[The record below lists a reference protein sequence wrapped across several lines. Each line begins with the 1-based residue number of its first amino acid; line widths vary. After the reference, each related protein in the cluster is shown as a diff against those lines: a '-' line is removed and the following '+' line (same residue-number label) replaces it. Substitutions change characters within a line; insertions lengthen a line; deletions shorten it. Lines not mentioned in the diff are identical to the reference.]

1 MAKRTQRKK
10 SPNPRQVVFTRFMF
24 IVAFFTIWM
33 LGISVRLVHLQVT
46 QHEWLSARATTQRE
60 DHTKTKMLR
69 GTIFDRDGRMLASSV
84 KAQTL
89 YADATEIDDT
99 DKTAKLLGKVLKID
113 GAGLAKQLAEAK
125 AAKKRFVPVIKKID
139 LDAAQ
144 KINKT
149 LETAGVKKADQPYY
163 DGLHWTEDQ
172 IRKYP
177 YETLGAQVIGFSN
190 AEDTGMG
197 GIEQSEDDI
206 LHGAVIRKIQ
216 ERDRI
221 GRVYDETIE
230 VREKPADIVLTIGTN
245 YQFISDEA
253 LMNGVKAASAKAGM
267 AVVMSVKTG
276 EILAMSN
283 YPTYDP
289 NSFKTATPE
298 SLTNHTIQST
308 YSPGS
313 TFKLV
318 TYSSGLEKNLFRPDD
333 MIDAGNGTIEIAKHK
348 FTDSHHIGSV
358 SYAQALAH
366 SSNVCAI
373 KTGQRVGKDDFWA
386 MLQKMG
392 FGSRTGIEL
401 PAETSG
407 IVRSPD
413 KWNGDSLASMSIG
426 YEIGV
431 TALQMATAFAT
442 IANDGVKIQP
452 RIIKEIRKPDQP
464 PVPSD
469 RVENVRVASVET
481 ARNMRTM
488 LRQVVLT
495 GTGKRAQLNGYTSA
509 GKTGTAWKFDS
520 KTKRVEASKYVSSFI
535 GMAPADNPEIV
546 IAVVIDEP
554 QSGARDGGMVA
565 APVFK
570 AIADQVLP
578 ILGVKQDAVPA
589 RETNVAAADIPET
602 RQSASDKAID
612 KKESNK
618 SGDKSQGSSRPK
630 TIEPPKGPKEVKKEV
645 KKVTGPGRKNIGTTV
660 ARNAKQ
666 IRSEFLTSGVT

>member
-1 MAKRTQRKK
+1 MATSTLRKK
-10 SPNPRQVVFTRFMF
+10 SPNSRQVVFTRFMF

-33 LGISVRLVHLQVT
+33 LGIGVRLVHLQVT
-46 QHEWLSARATTQRE
+46 QHEWLTARAAIQRE
-60 DHTKTKMLR
+60 DHFKTKLLR

-84 KAQTL
+84 RAQTL

-99 DKTAKLLGKVLKID
+99 EKTAKFLAKVLKMD
-113 GAGLAKQLAEAK
+113 GAALGKQLAEAK
-125 AAKKRFVPVIKKID
+125 ATKKRFIPLVKKID
-139 LDAAQ
+139 LDVAQ
-144 KINKT
+144 KINKS
-149 LETAGVKKADQPYY
+149 LETAGLKKGDLPNY

-172 IRKYP
+172 VRKYP

-197 GIEQSEDDI
+197 GIEQSMDEL
-206 LHGAVIRKIQ
+206 LHGAVIKKIQ

-230 VREKPADIVLTIGTN
+230 VREKPADVVLTIGTN
-245 YQFISDEA
+245 FQFIADEA

-267 AVVMSVKTG
+267 AVVLSVKTG

-318 TYSSGLEKNLFRPDD
+318 TYSSALEKNLFRPDD
-333 MIDAGNGTIEIAKHK
+333 MIDAGNGAIEIGKHR

-358 SYAQALAH
+358 TYSQALAH

-373 KTGQRVGKDDFWA
+373 KTGQRVGKDDFWS

-392 FGSRTGIEL
+392 FGSRTGVEL

-452 RIIKEIRKPDQP
+452 RIIKEIRKPDQQ
-464 PVPSD
+464 PVASD
-469 RVENVRVASVET
+469 RPENVRVASVET

-495 GTGKRAQLNGYTSA
+495 GTGRRAQLNGYTSA
-509 GKTGTAWKFDS
+509 GKTGTAWKFDP

-535 GMAPADNPEIV
+535 GMAPADDPEIV

-570 AIADQVLP
+570 AIADQMLP
-578 ILGVKQDAVPA
+578 ILGVKPDAAPSKD
-589 RETNVAAADIPET
+589 TNVAAVNIPET
-602 RQSASDKAID
+602 AGSASDKAED
-612 KKESNK
+612 KKK
-618 SGDKSQGSSRPK
+618 SDGDGKAQVPARPK
-630 TIEPPKGPKEVKKEV
+630 NIEPPKGAKEVKKEV
-645 KKVTGPGRKNIGTTV
+645 KKATVTARKGVGNTV
-660 ARNAKQ
+660 AYAGEK
-666 IRSEFLTSGVT
+666 IRSKLETSGVT